1 MMIEQKGMARL
12 EIRMRLQCNE
22 LLNKRDHR
30 MSISLLKNRMGREKV
45 EEEEK
50 RKDTK
55 TEFQFR
61 RSHNPSHNRL
71 RHSKCEPPSQIYEGS
86 MLPSF
91 VTAAGVEASK
101 AFVAILRNF
110 SQTFAEQKQAFDAW
124 GGQYNATEQVNE
136 WYQNITTKADANTQD
151 IIAKMATVLQK
162 MQELKDA
169 NPEMTIAEYFE
180 AVKAWVN
187 STNDENTRAA
197 ARWVMMIRG
206 ESLGFGEKCHKM
218 GGHSHGGDSH
228 ERTEDDRTGGE
239 RNGSGG
245 RRDREGN
252 HREGGRGSR
261 RHGHSRG
268 TRATRS
274 WTHRRGTGKTTKTPK
289 ATARAG

>member
-1 MMIEQKGMARL
+1 MHTPIKMTKNKNVVSDDDRAEGYGPARNSHAAAMQRAVEQARP
-12 EIRMRLQCNE
+12 QNV
-22 LLNKRDHR
+22 DFP
-30 MSISLLKNRMGREKV
+30 V
-45 EEEEK
+45 EEQNGQ
-50 RKDTK
+50 R
-55 TEFQFR
+55 
-61 RSHNPSHNRL
+61 
-71 RHSKCEPPSQIYEGS
+71 EGGRGGKKKGHKG

-110 SQTFAEQKQAFDAW
+110 NQTFAEQKQAFDAW
-124 GGQYNATEQVNE
+124 GEQYNATEQVTE
-136 WYQNITTKADANTQD
+136 WYQNITTKADATTQD

-187 STNDENTRAA
+187 STDDENTKAA

-206 ESLGFGEKCHKM
+206 ESLGFGEKRHKM

-228 ERTEDDRTGGE
+228 EWTEDDRAGEE

-245 RRDREGN
+245 HRDRGQ
-252 HREGGRGSR
+252 HRFMRM
-261 RHGHSRG
+261 
-268 TRATRS
+268 
-274 WTHRRGTGKTTKTPK
+274 
-289 ATARAG
+289 